1 MSSNTL
7 FRTALIGLV
16 IGLAIFA
23 MLAAC
28 GPGSNACAASVK
40 PQLRKTTP
48 VATATRKGAP
58 SPRPTVTV
66 TKHGTYHVDIDTD
79 DDC

>member
-1 MSSNTL
+1 MSNMI

-40 PQLRKTTP
+40 PQLRKPTP
-48 VATATRKGAP
+48 VAAATRKGAP

-66 TKHGTYHVDIDTD
+66 TKRGTYHIDTHH
-79 DDC
+79 DCD